1 MVRSTV
7 KSTYFKELLLPFFKI
22 FYTLIVHYVIN
33 FVFSIGK
40 QPYRDVIDFVSYIHV
55 VYSYND
61 INFTYL
67 HMRTNYLRHLANIVD
82 ILWSRPVWGGGG
94 GAQLPIELVNLLQTP
109 KSVTLQL
116 QTNMMQY
123 SRWSMDKLYYSKFN
137 FFVKINQTISNFYI
151 YHKYMT
157 YHIYCSIFWKKL
169 HLYFYLFFTRN
180 VVSWTAF
187 FIQCICRRWP

>member
-7 KSTYFKELLLPFFKI
+7 KSTYFKELLFPFFKI

-40 QPYRDVIDFVSYIHV
+40 QLYNTDIINFVSYIHV

-67 HMRTNYLRHLANIVD
+67 YMRTNYLSHLVNIVD

-94 GAQLPIELVNLLQTP
+94 AQLPIELVNLL
-109 KSVTLQL
+109 
-116 QTNMMQY
+116 
-123 SRWSMDKLYYSKFN
+123 
-137 FFVKINQTISNFYI
+137 
-151 YHKYMT
+151 
-157 YHIYCSIFWKKL
+157 
-169 HLYFYLFFTRN
+169 
-180 VVSWTAF
+180 
-187 FIQCICRRWP
+187 